1 MFRQFGGMALA
12 AQMTDEMTEA
22 AERLHAEMLAVQEI
36 IGSPIGAEPRSE
48 DSRLAEYMTLRGN
61 PYAWYTWMAT
71 KVGKWQ
77 EKAAEFGINIS
88 EYEPWVA
95 AKNLAVKYS
104 AEMEAMLA
112 KWYSKRVGAFNG

>member
-1 MFRQFGGMALA
+1 MALA

-36 IGSPIGAEPRSE
+36 IGSPIDAEPKSDER
-48 DSRLAEYMTLRGN
+48 RLAEYMTLRGN

-77 EKAAEFGINIS
+77 EKAAEFGIDIS

-104 AEMEAMLA
+104 AEMEALLG
-112 KWYSKRVGAFNG
+112 KWFTKKIEVFNG